1 MPVLMQSQIR
11 RVTFDQARLDR
22 LARAILSDV
31 GEASAELGVLFVG
44 DQRMRGLNRR
54 YRGKD
59 CTTDVL
65 AFAMRES
72 FTPHASRFDP
82 SASSGSRAESRD
94 KLTVPSQVEGR
105 LTPDMLGDVVIAVP
119 TAVRQAKQ
127 GQRSLDEEL
136 TALLVHGILH
146 LCGYDHERS
155 EKDAR
160 RMQRRE
166 RMILSR
172 LAPLPKRV
180 NRTRHGSTLR
190 RAQGPELS
198 RGTGSPSRAKSRD
211 ASHSTQHE

>member
-11 RVTFDQARLDR
+11 RVAFDQARLDR

-72 FTPHASRFDP
+72 FTPHASRF
-82 SASSGSRAESRD
+82 D

-180 NRTRHGSTLR
+180 NRTRH
-190 RAQGPELS
+190 
-198 RGTGSPSRAKSRD
+198 
-211 ASHSTQHE
+211 ASHSTHHE